1 MDNNNNQEITVMA
14 TNVNNIPLADEYSPT
29 KKSSLDKVVLSFLAV
44 FITAVILFI
53 TLGARSYQWQLTLG
67 GDKYEQA
74 YAVAVLSDG
83 GYATV
88 GVTNSKGAGSND
100 IWLIKSAANSATEW
114 EKVFGGTEWD
124 IAESVI
130 EVSLPAG
137 QADQTASTNEKGYLV
152 FGSTSGTYNGNSDFW
167 LLKLD
172 QQGNL
177 LWEEKYGDA
186 SEDKGQVILSA
197 NDGGYYLIGNSSNE
211 SNGFGDALVIKVD
224 SNGQVLWHQTYGG
237 DGMDNVSTAQLT
249 TQGDIIFGGSNPVGN
264 YDFWLNK
271 VDNQGKILWQ
281 KTAGTESSDTATD
294 LVINK
299 DGSIVMVGHNISSET
314 GLRILMAI
322 KFDATGE
329 EIWQKEYRAIYNQ
342 WSQANAIVVNPNG
355 GYVLAGK
362 TKSEIQYDDKP
373 HFEPWLI
380 SLDENGEKL
389 WDSVLQQSGD
399 HHINDLQRTEDGGL
413 IAVGSRENQSNRYQS
428 QNTQQKGDNLF
439 IMKMDDRGNVE

>member
-1 MDNNNNQEITVMA
+1 MAIQENSATTVD
-14 TNVNNIPLADEYSPT
+14 TDKPPVSNKPTSSVIIP
-29 KKSSLDKVVLSFLAV
+29 SLLAV
-44 FITAVILFI
+44 LVIGVILYFALS
-53 TLGARSYQWQLTLG
+53 TRSYQWQLSLG

-74 YAVAVLSDG
+74 YAVTPLADG
-83 GYATV
+83 GYLTV
-88 GVTNSKGAGSND
+88 GITNSKGAGSND
-100 IWLIKSAANSATEW
+100 IWVIKSAANSATEW
-114 EKVFGGTEWD
+114 EKTFGGTEWD

-130 EVSLPAG
+130 EVQS
-137 QADQTASTNEKGYLV
+137 STSSENNAKAFLV
-152 FGSTSGTYNGNSDFW
+152 FGSTSSTDNGDSDFW

-177 LWEEKYGDA
+177 LWQKRYGDA
-186 SEDKGQVILSA
+186 SEDKGQVVLSA
-197 NDGGYYLIGNSSNE
+197 NDGGYYLLGNSSNE

-224 SNGQVLWHQTYGG
+224 SAGKVLWQQTYGG
-237 DGMDNVSTAQLT
+237 NDIDEVTSAQLT
-249 TQGDIIFGGSNPVGN
+249 TNGDIIFGGSNPVGRF
-264 YDFWLNK
+264 DFWLNK
-271 VDNQGKILWQ
+271 VNSQGKIIWQ

-294 LVINK
+294 LVVNK
-299 DGSIVMVGHNISSET
+299 DGSIVMVGHNVSNDT
-314 GLRILMAI
+314 GLRILMAV

-329 EIWQKEYRAIYNQ
+329 EIWQKEYRALYNQ

-362 TKSEIQYDDKP
+362 TKTARQYDDKP

-380 SLDENGEKL
+380 AIDENGEKL
-389 WDSVLQQSGD
+389 WDTVQQQSGD

-413 IAVGSRENQSNRYQS
+413 IIVGSSENLSDRYQS